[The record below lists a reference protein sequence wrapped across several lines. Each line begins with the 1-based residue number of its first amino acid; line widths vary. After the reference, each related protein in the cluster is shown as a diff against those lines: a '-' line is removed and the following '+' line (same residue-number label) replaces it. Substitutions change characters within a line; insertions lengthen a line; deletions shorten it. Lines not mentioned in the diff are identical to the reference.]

1 MGSLKQWWYVFS
13 SNKSTFLGGILP
25 ITILITILGC
35 FSLLYSNT
43 INVLNYLYEVSNY
56 SLILK
61 QNTSEI
67 EVDKLFQKIQKN
79 SNIINAKK
87 VTPSQT
93 RKDLLEAFDKINQD
107 LQSVNIN
114 KFPYVIEFTIK
125 TDRISVKKFLQ
136 ELKKHS
142 YTYSLVSGLDSSSQ
156 IKTLFFF
163 IRVVGGFFLLLL
175 ATSIFYI
182 VHFSIDNIGIF
193 LNFLKKFIHLY
204 FRGILF

>member
-79 SNIINAKK
+79 SNIINAKMN
-87 VTPSQT
+87 
-93 RKDLLEAFDKINQD
+93 D
-107 LQSVNIN
+107 
-114 KFPYVIEFTIK
+114 IK
-125 TDRISVKKFLQ
+125 N
-136 ELKKHS
+136 
-142 YTYSLVSGLDSSSQ
+142 
-156 IKTLFFF
+156 
-163 IRVVGGFFLLLL
+163 
-175 ATSIFYI
+175 TS
-182 VHFSIDNIGIF
+182 
-193 LNFLKKFIHLY
+193 
-204 FRGILF
+204 R